1 MGLYPNFKG
10 IPDIFP
16 PHILLHFHAV
26 PRRFGVK
33 MVYEK
38 QSVLSSN
45 HPVARQYALIFFSGN
60 RRAALFSLR
69 FHGRLKIGR
78 ILPSLGIPTTN
89 SASAIYII
97 LMISHFSLLKYEN

>member
-33 MVYEK
+33 MVYKK

-45 HPVARQYALIFFSGN
+45 HPVARQYALIFSQEIAGLLSF
-60 RRAALFSLR
+60 LY
-69 FHGRLKIGR
+69 
-78 ILPSLGIPTTN
+78 
-89 SASAIYII
+89 ASMAG
-97 LMISHFSLLKYEN
+97 